1 MLFSSSH
8 LYWRRGR
15 GRGRGRRGWTMASTR
30 LRALPSDSWVHRQPA
45 IDARMVVL
53 KGSVNRHSQSRSP
66 TSQICRSSARCRA
79 HHASAPPP
87 ITANQDSYGG
97 VAGQKV
103 ILRKHLLH
111 LLAPVAGLRSTGRQV
126 WVREEQALE
135 APQKGSWRVVGAPKS
150 ASRLVEPV
158 QPRPAPFR
166 TCGIAY

>member
-1 MLFSSSH
+1 MEAGEAESTDCVYRHILFI
-8 LYWRRGR
+8 
-15 GRGRGRRGWTMASTR
+15 TR
-30 LRALPSDSWVHRQPA
+30 S
-45 IDARMVVL
+45 
-53 KGSVNRHSQSRSP
+53 GY
-66 TSQICRSSARCRA
+66 SAEADRLRA

-87 ITANQDSYGG
+87 ATANQDSYGG

-135 APQKGSWRVVGAPKS
+135 APQKGSWRVVGAPKG

-158 QPRPAPFR
+158 QPRPAPCR
-166 TCGIAY
+166 TLRTAHR